1 MIISVVLF
9 FFMFYFVLHKHR
21 DEKVLFI
28 NRNYRFKKIGIYLE
42 RSDTPMMNNIN
53 LNIIQ
58 KISPFVIYQ
67 SADGVILCNEDIECF
82 AHTHLHN
89 LNTAKWLVDLS
100 IKKKLPRD
108 IPRYL
113 LISLIRVN
121 SDERYVTKANE
132 LLSNKRKSD
141 KYINRSNYR

>member
-1 MIISVVLF
+1 M
-9 FFMFYFVLHKHR
+9 
-21 DEKVLFI
+21 

-67 SADGVILCNEDIECF
+67 SADGVILCNEDIEGF

-100 IKKKLPRD
+100 MKKKLPRD